1 VEGQLAEGAS
11 VVQLPHEP
19 FPEPPLG
26 PRPIYEPA
34 KGYLHSSDLRWS
46 WGAMRGR
53 PDDWSALY
61 ATRPAAELVPA
72 AREAGFEAI
81 VVDKLAYPDGGVAT
95 ESDLRRVLGTEPQRG
110 PEGRYLLWRL

>member
-1 VEGQLAEGAS
+1 
-11 VVQLPHEP
+11 
-19 FPEPPLG
+19 
-26 PRPIYEPA
+26 
-34 KGYLHSSDLRWS
+34 
-46 WGAMRGR
+46 MRGR

-81 VVDKLAYPDGGVAT
+81 VVDKLAYPDGGAAT
-95 ESDLRRVLGTEPQRG
+95 EADLSRVLGTEPQRG